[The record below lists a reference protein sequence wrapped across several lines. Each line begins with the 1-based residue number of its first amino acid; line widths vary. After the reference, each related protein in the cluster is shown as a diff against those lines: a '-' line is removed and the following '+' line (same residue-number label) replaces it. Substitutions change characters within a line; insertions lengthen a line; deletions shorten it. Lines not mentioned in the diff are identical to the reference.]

1 MRFMIQQLME
11 ITLTGAIGRL
21 AHIHVALDT
30 WLEVEHAPTPLRQ
43 TVDLNAQD
51 WGNPCRVHSVSLWI
65 VQVSWNF
72 LTSSNP
78 HPSIW
83 LMA

>member
-1 MRFMIQQLME
+1 ME

-43 TVDLNAQD
+43 TADLNVQD
-51 WGNPCRVHSVSLWI
+51 LGNPCRVHSVSL
-65 VQVSWNF
+65 
-72 LTSSNP
+72 
-78 HPSIW
+78 
-83 LMA
+83 

>member
-1 MRFMIQQLME
+1 MIRKLFAMRFMIQQLME

-43 TVDLNAQD
+43 TADLNVQD

-65 VQVSWNF
+65 VQV
-72 LTSSNP
+72 P
-78 HPSIW
+78 
-83 LMA
+83 